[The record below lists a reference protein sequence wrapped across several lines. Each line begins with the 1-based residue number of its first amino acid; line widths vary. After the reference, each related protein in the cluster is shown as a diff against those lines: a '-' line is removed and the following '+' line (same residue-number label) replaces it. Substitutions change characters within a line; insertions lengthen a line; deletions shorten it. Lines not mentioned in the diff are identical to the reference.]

1 MKKMLMF
8 LTLILAACQ
17 SPPSMFY
24 QRSEYKVQR
33 VGNLMVSNS
42 PGYSRRE
49 FESTPTHIQLEE
61 SWVAHNINSKPVEIL
76 LSKASAM
83 IKDKSYSLSC
93 NEVGQTNAAVNIAP
107 GEKAVIRC
115 VWLFPKSSSTK
126 SDLWVTF
133 NLPLSSGETI
143 SSNKIVRAE
152 DFL

>member
-1 MKKMLMF
+1 MKKILVF
-8 LTLILAACQ
+8 FAFILAACQ

-33 VGNLMVSNS
+33 VGGLMVSTS
-42 PGYSRRE
+42 PSYSRLE
-49 FESTPTHIQLEE
+49 FQSTPTHIYLEE
-61 SWVAHNINSKPVEIL
+61 SWVAQNINSKPVEVFL
-76 LSKASAM
+76 NKASAM

-93 NEVGQTNAAVNIAP
+93 NEVGQTNATVNIAP
-107 GEKAVIRC
+107 GEKVVIRC
-115 VWLFPKSSSTK
+115 LWSFPKSSSTK